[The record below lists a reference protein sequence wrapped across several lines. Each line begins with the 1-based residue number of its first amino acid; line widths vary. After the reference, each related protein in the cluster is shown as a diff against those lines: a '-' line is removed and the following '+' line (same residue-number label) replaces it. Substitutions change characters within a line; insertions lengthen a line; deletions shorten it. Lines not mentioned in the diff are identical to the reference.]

1 MVLAVIATLVGL
13 ALLVWAAEIFVDGAV
28 ALARALD
35 VSPVVIGAVIVG
47 FGTSLPELLVS
58 GVAAAQDDRALGV
71 GNVVGSN
78 VANLSLVLASAGL
91 ITVIVA
97 KGEARRLELPL
108 SLLAAGA
115 FVLVASDGEI
125 TRIEGVG
132 LIVALVVALTVIL
145 RTSRA
150 ADPDLFGPAE
160 ELAAESSSVARE
172 LWRSVSGLALTAVG
186 AQVAVSGAENV
197 AMELG
202 LSGGFVGFSLVAV
215 GTSLPEL
222 VTAVAAVRRGET
234 ELVVGNLLGS
244 NIFNSL
250 AVGAAI
256 GLIGPGPVGDDVLT
270 SFGLIIM
277 MVVGL
282 VAGGFLF
289 WGGVGRIRGGI
300 LLALWL
306 VALVGLAT
314 SDREGEAIGPDRAVV
329 TAVTFE

>member
-58 GVAAAQDDRALGV
+58 GVAAAEDDRALGV

-97 KGEARRLELPL
+97 EGEARRLELPL

-115 FVLVASDGEI
+115 FALVASDGEI

-145 RTSRA
+145 RTSRP

-172 LWRSVSGLALTAVG
+172 LWRSASGLALTAVG

-300 LLALWL
+300 LLGLWL

-314 SDREGEAIGPDRAVV
+314 SDREGEAIDPDQAVV